1 MICKSLSTLAQDYK
15 ITREVL
21 ATLIDYWQLLILG
34 AIAGFTIFLG
44 LPLAGLQNLSLKKR
58 GFLNAFAIG
67 ILVFLIIDVFSHA
80 WESTEEAANDVVA
93 GKSPLSSA
101 ILSLVAMFGGLGIGL
116 LGLTWYES
124 KYMKKIPTVQ
134 AKSSFAKEMSGDIAA
149 TGRGEE
155 TSVSRAG
162 VGHNQQHQL
171 LQQQDVNLYKLSM
184 MIAIGIGV
192 HNFSEGLAIGQSYI
206 SGAIALAV
214 LLIIGFGIHNATEG
228 FGIAGPLTGLAKR
241 PKIRFLILVGLIGG
255 GPTFVGTLLGSLWSS
270 NVASILFLSVAGGAL
285 IYVSML
291 MYNSGRKQTANSVLM
306 VGIFVGLFA
315 GFITDLMIAISGA

>member
-1 MICKSLSTLAQDYK
+1 MAI
-15 ITREVL
+15 
-21 ATLIDYWQLLILG
+21 LIDYWQLLILG

-44 LPLAGLQNLSLKKR
+44 LPLAGLKNSSLKKR

-124 KYMKKIPTVQ
+124 KYMKKMSTVQ

-171 LQQQDVNLYKLSM
+171 LQQQEVNLYKLSM

-192 HNFSEGLAIGQSYI
+192 HNFSEGLAIGQSYV

-228 FGIAGPLTGLAKR
+228 FGIAGPLTGLVKR

>member
-1 MICKSLSTLAQDYK
+1 LA
-15 ITREVL
+15 I
-21 ATLIDYWQLLILG
+21 LIDYWQLLILG

-101 ILSLVAMFGGLGIGL
+101 IVSLVAMFGGLGIGL

-124 KYMKKIPTVQ
+124 KYMKKMPIVQ
-134 AKSSFAKEMSGDIAA
+134 AKSSFTKEISGDIAA

-162 VGHNQQHQL
+162 GNDNQQHQI
-171 LQQQDVNLYKLSM
+171 LQQQEANLYKLSM

-241 PKIRFLILVGLIGG
+241 PTVRFLILVGLIGG

-291 MYNSGRKQTANSVLM
+291 MYNSARKQTTNSVLM
-306 VGIFVGLFA
+306 MGIFVGLFA

>member
-80 WESTEEAANDVVA
+80 WESTEEAANDVIA

-101 ILSLVAMFGGLGIGL
+101 IVSLVAMFGGLGIGL

-124 KYMKKIPTVQ
+124 KYMKKMPTVQ
-134 AKSSFAKEMSGDIAA
+134 AKSSFAKEISGDIAA

-162 VGHNQQHQL
+162 VGHNQQHQHQL
-171 LQQQDVNLYKLSM
+171 LQQQEVNLYKLSM

-192 HNFSEGLAIGQSYI
+192 
-206 SGAIALAV
+206 
-214 LLIIGFGIHNATEG
+214 HNATEG

>member
-1 MICKSLSTLAQDYK
+1 
-15 ITREVL
+15 L
-21 ATLIDYWQLLILG
+21 ATLIDYWQLLLLG

-44 LPLAGLQNLSLKKR
+44 LPIAGLQNLSLKKR

-80 WESTEEAANDVVA
+80 WESTEEAAKDVVA
-93 GKSPLSSA
+93 GKAPLSSA
-101 ILSLVAMFGGLGIGL
+101 VVSLIAMFGGLGIGL

-124 KYMKKIPTVQ
+124 KYMKKTPIVR
-134 AKSSFAKEMSGDIAA
+134 SENSFAKETSGDIVA
-149 TGRGEE
+149 TGGVE
-155 TSVSRAG
+155 TRVTRAG
-162 VGHNQQHQL
+162 VGHNQQHQHQL
-171 LQQQDVNLYKLSM
+171 LQQQEVNLYKLSL

-192 HNFSEGLAIGQSYI
+192 HNFSEGLAIGQSYV

-228 FGIAGPLTGLAKR
+228 FGIAGPLTGLARR

-291 MYNSGRKQTANSVLM
+291 MYNSGRKQTTNSVLM